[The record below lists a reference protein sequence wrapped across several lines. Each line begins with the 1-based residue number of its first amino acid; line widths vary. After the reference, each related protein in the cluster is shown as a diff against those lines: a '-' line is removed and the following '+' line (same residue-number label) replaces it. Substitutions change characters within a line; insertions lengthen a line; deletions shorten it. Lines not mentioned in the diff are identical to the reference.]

1 MQEKLNSSSLCSV
14 MSPKSWSCGGPAG
27 ENNDGG
33 CHFLWVTE
41 PAVREGR
48 SLSFAGGITQPPA
61 HSSAAP
67 ADRDLQTCS
76 AWAQPSPVRCMSRLQ
91 CISPPPWGAGH
102 ETDGETEARRD
113 DGAGID
119 AKASGPATED
129 NVNISKLQRE
139 SEGQKASDLC
149 KTTRLFSDRSGPTSY
164 SLASPLVS
172 RPH

>member
-1 MQEKLNSSSLCSV
+1 M
-14 MSPKSWSCGGPAG
+14 
-27 ENNDGG
+27 
-33 CHFLWVTE
+33 
-41 PAVREGR
+41 REGR

-61 HSSAAP
+61 HPSAAP

-76 AWAQPSPVRCMSRLQ
+76 VCAQPRPARCTSVPQ

-102 ETDGETEARRD
+102 ETDEETEARRH

-119 AKASGPATED
+119 SKATGPATED

-149 KTTRLFSDRSGPTSY
+149 KITRLFSDRSGPTSY
-164 SLASPLVS
+164 SLASCLVS
-172 RPH
+172 QPH